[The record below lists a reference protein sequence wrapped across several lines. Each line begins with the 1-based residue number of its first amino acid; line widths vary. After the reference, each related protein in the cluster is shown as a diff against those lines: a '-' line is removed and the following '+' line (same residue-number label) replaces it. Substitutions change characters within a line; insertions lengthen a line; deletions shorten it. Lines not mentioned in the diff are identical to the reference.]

1 MRAYSLKLY
10 FNRGGAIRS
19 GELMSKKAR
28 TILPLARKQRLILKE
43 LPDELLVYDLDR
55 NTAHCLN
62 DTAATIWNLCDG
74 DSTAAE
80 IAAKLAK
87 QTGRPVDEDLVW
99 LALDQL
105 DRDQLLADRLMLPAQ
120 IGRISRR
127 AAVKRIGAAA
137 LALPLVY
144 SITAPTAAQTGTC
157 LPRDAPCTSDAE
169 CCSGNCR
176 GNGRCA

>member
-1 MRAYSLKLY
+1 
-10 FNRGGAIRS
+10 
-19 GELMSKKAR
+19 MSKKER
-28 TILPLARKQRLILKE
+28 TIFPLARKQRLILKE

-62 DTAATIWNLCDG
+62 ETAAAIWNLCDG
-74 DSTAAE
+74 RSTATE

-87 QTGRPVDEDLVW
+87 QTGQPVDEDLVW

-105 DRDQLLADRLMLPAQ
+105 DRDQLLADKLLLPAQ
-120 IGRISRR
+120 MARISRR

-137 LALPLVY
+137 LAVPLVY

-157 LPRDAPCTSDAE
+157 LPRDAPCTADAQ

-176 GNGRCA
+176 GNGLCA